1 MNTNFDKN
9 IQELLRSHTE
19 QPSVD
24 CWNKISSQLDGLQ
37 MQNSSSSASQGG
49 NASQFSQF
57 MGSIT
62 GKTISAIVGATV
74 IGGMIALVV
83 VNSPENNTQTQNKTI
98 IASEEDIQ
106 NDVSILNE
114 EEIQTSKETIALFKG
129 NENTNFEN
137 TIYSIGQKDTS
148 NLTENRNIL
157 PINTVQNSIETSS
170 VQTETENVD
179 KTESYS
185 KTNNKKRKPL
195 FNNNENATVEES
207 SENEIP
213 QEVIDLPKFTIP
225 NVFIPNGYYFV
236 IEGIEQFPENELYIS
251 DRYGNVVYKKINY
264 KNDWGAENIPNG
276 VYFYIFKYVY
286 KGTQFMKDGSVT
298 IRR

>member
-37 MQNSSSSASQGG
+37 MQDSSSSASQGG

-57 MGSIT
+57 MGSIA
-62 GKTISAIVGATV
+62 GKTISAIVGAAV
-74 IGGMIALVV
+74 IGGIIALVV
-83 VNSPENNTQTQNKTI
+83 VNSPEDNTQTQNEII
-98 IASEEDIQ
+98 IASEDIQ

-137 TIYSIGQKDTS
+137 TTYSIGQKDTS
-148 NLTENRNIL
+148 NLTENRNVQ
-157 PINTVQNSIETSS
+157 PINTVQNSVETSN
-170 VQTETENVD
+170 VQIEPENVD
-179 KTESYS
+179 KTETYS
-185 KTNNKKRKPL
+185 KANNKKRKPL
-195 FNNNENATVEES
+195 FNTNENAAVEES

-213 QEVIDLPKFTIP
+213 QEVKDLPKFTIP
-225 NVFIPNGYYFV
+225 NLFTPNGYYFV
-236 IEGIEQFPENELYIS
+236 IEGIEQFPENQLYIY
-251 DRYGNVVYKKINY
+251 DRYGNVVYKEINY
-264 KNDWGAENIPNG
+264 QNNWGAENISSG

-286 KGTQFMKDGSVT
+286 KGTQFMKNGSVT